1 MSSHHLARLLI
12 NNSEQWGQ
20 PRQGLDMKKKKKKIG
35 MGPKAKTDSWLNE
48 INLIKQRLVQELKL
62 I

>member
-1 MSSHHLARLLI
+1 MWTATARVGY
-12 NNSEQWGQ
+12 E
-20 PRQGLDMKKKKKKIG
+20 KKKKKRG

>member
-1 MSSHHLARLLI
+1 MGTATARVGY
-12 NNSEQWGQ
+12 E
-20 PRQGLDMKKKKKKIG
+20 KKKKKKRG

>member
-1 MSSHHLARLLI
+1 MGTATARVGY
-12 NNSEQWGQ
+12 E
-20 PRQGLDMKKKKKKIG
+20 KKKKRG